1 MKVLSAWQPYAQLMV
16 LGPKGLETR
25 SWPLGLVPQR
35 IAIHAARSTKALREV
50 FTQPHFY
57 EALEAAGFS
66 HSGALPLGALV
77 GTVEVVECIPT
88 EKIDPAVIGM
98 REYAF
103 GIYTPGRFAW
113 RLENPI
119 SFPPIPMVGHQGLR
133 ELPPDILAL
142 IPERA
147 L

>member
-16 LGPKGLETR
+16 LGSKGIETR
-25 SWPLGLVPQR
+25 GWPLGVVPQR
-35 IAIHAARSTKALREV
+35 IAIHAAKSVRALREV

-57 EALEAAGFS
+57 EALEAAGFT
-66 HSGALPLGALV
+66 HSEALPLGALV
-77 GTVEVVECIPT
+77 GTVEVYGCTPT
-88 EKIDPAVIGM
+88 EEVDPAVIGM

-103 GIYTPGRFAW
+103 GDYGPKRFAW
-113 RLENPI
+113 HLRNQV

-133 ELPPDILAL
+133 ELPPDILAF